1 MAGLGFKEFSTGDVL
16 TAVDTNGYLMQGIL
30 VFATETTRDAA
41 ITSPSDG
48 QFAYTTT
55 TPADTLS
62 YYNGAAW
69 VAVDL
74 AGDITGITTA
84 ANSSMAGGATS
95 GTPSLT
101 VDVNN
106 TTSVTAVAADYVLI
120 ADTSDSTATKRA
132 LVSDITAL
140 VPQGDLTGLTAGV
153 LIDITAATGP
163 VPTIDVDLSEA
174 STSTSD
180 ADGDYFLVTD
190 AAGAQYKLTKANIA
204 LSGFNNDSGFVTSAV
219 SSVTGTSPVAS
230 SGGATPA
237 ISVDTQDANFVLAGQ
252 VFSG

>member
-1 MAGLGFKEFSTGDVL
+1 VAGAGFKTWSTGDVL
-16 TAVDTNGYLMQGIL
+16 TASDQNTYLMQQTIM
-30 VFATETTRDAA
+30 VFATTTARDAA

-48 QFAYTTT
+48 MFAYTTT

-120 ADTSDSTATKRA
+120 ADTSDSNATKRA
-132 LVSDITAL
+132 LISDITAL
-140 VPQGDLTGLTAGV
+140 AGDITGVTAGT
-153 LIDITAATGP
+153 LLDGGGTTGA
-163 VPTIDVDLSEA
+163 VTLDVDLSEA

-180 ADGDYFLVTD
+180 GDGDYFIVTD
-190 AAGAQYKLTKANIA
+190 AASAQHKLTKGNIA
-204 LSGFNNDSGFVTSAV
+204 LSGFNNDSGFAAGTVTA
-219 SSVTGTSPVAS
+219 VTGTSPVAS
-230 SGGATPA
+230 SGGTTPA
-237 ISVDTQDANFVLAGQ
+237 ISVDTQDAQFVLSNQ
-252 VFSG
+252 VFVS